1 MKKTLA
7 LALTCF
13 MSLGMLFGCGSSTQ
27 STGGE
32 TPEAGS
38 EQPTANTA
46 SDLNVA
52 VLYYNYSDVYITG
65 VRTNMDALLDS
76 AGITYQDYDGGGN
89 QTTQTEQISTAISN
103 GANLLVVNIVET
115 SSPDAE
121 QGAVDAAKSADI
133 PIIFFNREVVDSV
146 VSSYDKCAF
155 VGTDAAEA
163 GHMQGK
169 MIADFLLEGGNYD
182 AVDLNGDGV
191 ISYVMFKGQEGNA
204 EAEYRTQFSVED
216 ADVMLEAAGKSA
228 LSFYD
233 ANNSSKYLVD
243 QNGNWSAQA
252 ATEYMNTIVA
262 EYNESNGNMI
272 EMVIANNDNMAE
284 GAISALQTMGYNL
297 GDGASTV
304 IPVFGVDAVDSAKE
318 LINAGKMTG
327 TVKQDAEGMAQ
338 TIMTLIGNVSTGEE
352 LMANTSSY
360 NVDASAAKIRVPYG
374 IYSGEES

>member
-1 MKKTLA
+1 
-7 LALTCF
+7 
-13 MSLGMLFGCGSSTQ
+13 
-27 STGGE
+27 
-32 TPEAGS
+32 
-38 EQPTANTA
+38 
-46 SDLNVA
+46 
-52 VLYYNYSDVYITG
+52 
-65 VRTNMDALLDS
+65 
-76 AGITYQDYDGGGN
+76 
-89 QTTQTEQISTAISN
+89 
-103 GANLLVVNIVET
+103 
-115 SSPDAE
+115 
-121 QGAVDAAKSADI
+121 
-133 PIIFFNREVVDSV
+133 
-146 VSSYDKCAF
+146 
-155 VGTDAAEA
+155 
-163 GHMQGK
+163 
-169 MIADFLLEGGNYD
+169 
-182 AVDLNGDGV
+182 
-191 ISYVMFKGQEGNA
+191 MFKGQEGNA